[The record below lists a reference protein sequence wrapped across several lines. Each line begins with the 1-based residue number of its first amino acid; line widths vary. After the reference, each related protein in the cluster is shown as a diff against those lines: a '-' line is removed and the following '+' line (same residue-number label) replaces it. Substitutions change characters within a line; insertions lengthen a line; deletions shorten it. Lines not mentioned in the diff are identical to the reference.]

1 MQSRTHLSISQ
12 SINQSPLGAC
22 TSAAEVVAVDAL
34 VVVVVAAAA
43 VVVVV
48 TAVAASGNF
57 VVVVA
62 VLVVVVVAAASGDFV
77 GPWVGFSEGSAV
89 VDLTVGVSEGNDVGV
104 SEGNDVG
111 LSLEL
116 TEGVDEGEEVG
127 SVVVVSS
134 VGFIDG
140 ASEGIGV
147 VGDNSVE
154 P

>member
-1 MQSRTHLSISQ
+1 
-12 SINQSPLGAC
+12 
-22 TSAAEVVAVDAL
+22 
-34 VVVVVAAAA
+34 
-43 VVVVV
+43 
-48 TAVAASGNF
+48 
-57 VVVVA
+57 
-62 VLVVVVVAAASGDFV
+62 
-77 GPWVGFSEGSAV
+77 
-89 VDLTVGVSEGNDVGV
+89 VDLTVGV

-116 TEGVDEGEEVG
+116 TEGVDEGKEVG